1 MSAPNQRLS
10 IDTLRTLRTVVD
22 TGSATTAADRLNLS
36 QSAVSWKIKR
46 LEAQLGRTL
55 LRRDGRRLVATADG
69 EALLAHARR
78 ILDAHD
84 DALAY
89 FAPSRLKGRVRL
101 GVPEQVG
108 LDRIA
113 PLLAEFSRRHPRTTV
128 QLSVMQSP
136 ALRDALAQDTL
147 DLAVHQDYLD
157 RITCADTPLWRES
170 LHWCTSAATPLAVA
184 KSIPLVTFGTGCHYG
199 WLAQATLREAGMD
212 HRIVAETPSLAGIQ
226 SAIGSG
232 LGFGI
237 LNDRA
242 ISNDVMTAAELERRF
257 PLPDVVHALRYGKRA
272 RDAALRALHEAL
284 QGVLGSIAA

>member
-136 ALRDALAQDTL
+136 VLRDALAQDTL

-157 RITCADTPLWRES
+157 RITSADTPLWRES
-170 LHWCTSAATPLAVA
+170 LHWCTSAATPWQ
-184 KSIPLVTFGTGCHYG
+184 S
-199 WLAQATLREAGMD
+199 
-212 HRIVAETPSLAGIQ
+212 PS
-226 SAIGSG
+226 
-232 LGFGI
+232 
-237 LNDRA
+237 
-242 ISNDVMTAAELERRF
+242 RF
-257 PLPDVVHALRYGKRA
+257 R
-272 RDAALRALHEAL
+272 
-284 QGVLGSIAA
+284 